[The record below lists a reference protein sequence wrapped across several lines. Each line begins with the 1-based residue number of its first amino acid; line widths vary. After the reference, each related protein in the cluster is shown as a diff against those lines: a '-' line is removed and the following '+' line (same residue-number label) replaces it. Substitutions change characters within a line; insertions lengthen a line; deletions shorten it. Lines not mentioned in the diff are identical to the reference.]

1 MPILTRML
9 APYLPVSA
17 PLSQTGSSFNTLQS
31 TGGLIYLGANPT
43 GGPVVTEDNAT
54 ELSAVY
60 RCIAII
66 AETCG
71 ALELK
76 TYDIDSTGMPVY
88 VQSVFDRHLWDRPN
102 PEMTRAAFWTTA
114 FAWKVATG
122 NAYLYAVTGASGLVV
137 ELWPLASRRVKVGR
151 SKDGRKVY
159 LIDNEIPEVDIAYG
173 GNVIQIPGF
182 GFDGLQGLSPIR
194 SAAISLGLARAAEEY
209 AARTFSQG
217 STPGGV
223 IQTDSVLT
231 GEQAEALS
239 TRWERYHRGLANSHR
254 TAVLDRGAKYTSVSI
269 NPEDAQLLET
279 RKFQTVEIGR
289 WFGVPPHLIGD
300 VERSTSWGTGIEE
313 QGRGFV
319 TYTLN
324 AHIEAFQQVVSD
336 TLLGGTSRYVRWD
349 TSPLLRGN
357 LASMMGAYKTGIEGR
372 IIKPNEARAE
382 LDMPPYEG
390 GDDFQSATLS
400 TDDVNSLGVL
410 VRAGFDPVDS
420 AKALGFP
427 PIKHSGNPPVTV
439 QAEARAEELRAPI
452 NVPSY
457 ISANARRGLAWNADG
472 LGGDGLV
479 DRTLR
484 EARMMADGS
493 VSEDKVRRMSA
504 WFARH
509 LVDLDRPQNSNP
521 DNDDYPGPGAVA
533 WALWGG
539 SPTNPRQA
547 MDWADAKV
555 AALDRA
561 EE

>member
-9 APYLPVSA
+9 EPYLPIAS
-17 PLSQTGSSFNTLQS
+17 PRTGKSFNTLQAP
-31 TGGLIYLGANPT
+31 GGLIYLGTNPT
-43 GGPVVTEDNAT
+43 GGPVVTEENAV

-71 ALELK
+71 SLDLL
-76 TYDIDSTGMPVY
+76 TYDKTDSGAAVY
-88 VQSVFDRHLWDRPN
+88 VQSVFDRYLWDKPN

-122 NAYLYAVTGASGLVV
+122 NSYIYAVPTATGLVA
-137 ELWPLASRRVKVGR
+137 ELWPLASSRVKVGR

-159 LIDNEIPEVDIAYG
+159 LLDNEIPEVDFAYG
-173 GNVIQIPGF
+173 GNVIQVPGF
-182 GFDGLQGLSPIR
+182 GFDGMQGMSPIR
-194 SAAISLGLARAAEEY
+194 AAAVGLGLARAAEEY

-223 IQTDSVLT
+223 IQTDATLT
-231 GEQAEALS
+231 GQQAEDLS
-239 TRWERYHRGLANSHR
+239 VRWERYHRGLSNSHR
-254 TAVLDRGAKYTSVSI
+254 TAVLDRGAKYQSVSI

-279 RKFQTVEIGR
+279 RKFQTVEIAR
-289 WFGVPPHLIGD
+289 LFGVPPHLIGD

-319 TYTLN
+319 TYTLS
-324 AHIEAFQQVVSD
+324 AHIEAFQQVISC
-336 TLLGGTSRYVRWD
+336 TLLSGTTRYIRWD
-349 TSPLLRGN
+349 TTPLLRGN

-382 LDMPPYEG
+382 LDMPPYDG
-390 GDDFQSATLS
+390 GDQFQSASLS
-400 TDDVNSLGVL
+400 VEDVNSLGVL
-410 VRAGFDPVDS
+410 VRSGFDPVDA

-427 PIKHSGNPPVTV
+427 PIKHTGMPPVTV
-439 QAEARAEELRAPI
+439 QSESRSGELRARVQ
-452 NVPSY
+452 VPSY
-457 ISANARRGLAWNADG
+457 ISANAERGLAWNAEG
-472 LGGDGLV
+472 LSGDGLTDGTV
-479 DRTLR
+479 R
-484 EARMMADGS
+484 EAREMAGGS
-493 VSEDKVRRMSA
+493 VTEDKVRRMSA

-509 LVDLDRPQNSNP
+509 RVDLDRPQNSNP
-521 DNDDYPGPGAVA
+521 DNEDYPGPGAVA

-555 AALDRA
+555 AALDRDKA
-561 EE
+561 